1 MTLAVVTSGEQAF
14 HPTPLGTT
22 VPVLNQTGSNEGYW
36 SRFIVETIWSRSVW
50 GLLSRFVIPTGTKGA
65 RGLANPFSPGWYWYY
80 QPGLKGSIV
89 CAIRIETNAAH

>member
-50 GLLSRFVIPTGTKGA
+50 GLLSRFVIPTGTKG
-65 RGLANPFSPGWYWYY
+65 
-80 QPGLKGSIV
+80 GSLGQKPLVPVHI
-89 CAIRIETNAAH
+89 TNRD